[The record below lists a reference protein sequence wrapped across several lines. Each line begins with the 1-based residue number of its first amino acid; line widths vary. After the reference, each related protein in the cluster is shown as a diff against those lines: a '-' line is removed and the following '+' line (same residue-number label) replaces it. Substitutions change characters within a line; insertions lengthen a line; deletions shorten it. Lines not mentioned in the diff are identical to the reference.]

1 MPAVVDAAGPEP
13 LICAVLRHEPGL
25 WDDRGDPAVVTR
37 FIRAAGF
44 HGVLP
49 LLDEEFRIRADGGS
63 WPKEVLMACLTAALA
78 RRNFEH
84 AHRPEI
90 THVLDA
96 LAAAGVR
103 PLVLKGGALA
113 HSHYPDPA
121 LRPRHDTDLLIAA
134 DERAQADRT
143 LERLGYVQA
152 PGVAGEFIMYQALW
166 SRPDDSG
173 GHHYLDVHWR
183 LNNAQALAKVLAY
196 PELAARSTP
205 LPALGASARALAP
218 VDALL
223 LACVHRAGHAGETA
237 QVGDI
242 VRRGSDR
249 LIWLY
254 DIHLLA
260 GRMSGA
266 ELDAFAELAVA
277 RQVKAICL
285 DALQRSGACFGTTVP
300 GGVLEALSR
309 EGPAEPS
316 FDLFRAGRGHR
327 LAGEFLAIPSWRNR
341 MHWLSE
347 LAFPSADYMRWK
359 YPGVAPRWLPFLYL
373 RRACSALARHW
384 SSQRERG

>member
-13 LICAVLRHEPGL
+13 LICAVLRHEPCV
-25 WDDRGDPAVVTR
+25 WDDGGDPALAAR
-37 FIRAAGF
+37 FIRAAEF

-49 LLDEEFRIRADGGS
+49 LLDEEFRVRDDCGS
-63 WPKEVLMACLTAALA
+63 WPKEILMACLTAALN
-78 RRNFEH
+78 RRNVEH

-90 THVLDA
+90 TRVLDA
-96 LAAAGVR
+96 LAADGVR

-134 DERAQADRT
+134 DQREQTGST
-143 LERLGYVQA
+143 LERLGYTQA

-166 SRPDDSG
+166 SRPDASG

-183 LNNAQALAKVLAY
+183 LNNAQVLAQVLGW

-223 LACVHRAGHAGETA
+223 LACIHRAGHAGETA

-242 VRRGSDR
+242 VRQGSDR

-266 ELDAFAELAVA
+266 ELDAFVELAAA
-277 RQVKAICL
+277 RQVRAICL
-285 DALQRSGACFGTTVP
+285 DALQRCGACLGTQVP
-300 GGVLEALSR
+300 PRVLEALR
-309 EGPAEPS
+309 RPGPAEPS
-316 FDLFRAGRGHR
+316 AGLLRAGGGHR
-327 LAGEFLAIPSWRNR
+327 LAGDFLAIPGWRNR
-341 MHWLSE
+341 LHWLLE
-347 LAFPSADYMRWK
+347 LAFPSAEYMRWK

-373 RRACSALARHW
+373 RRAFSAIARHW
-384 SSQRERG
+384 LPQRDRG